1 MSIPQSLN
9 IINLRAALLAVFLAT
24 ASASATEAELS
35 GRHDGIEGSLDADLQ
50 DAGHAQDLITG
61 KAQIRWGHRHHR
73 HQHVDFENCK
83 DITGKFQTVDAK
95 CKPTKQAFAAASA
108 MVRYA
113 PSSDGHPR
121 WELLR
126 DCHSIEEMP
135 VEIPVGPSESNAK
148 TVHFPTKLRMGD
160 GDYGRRVVDTKEYAH
175 YLNHLKCPTV
185 VSKQNWANTH
195 DTYGDTFSAVL
206 DGTSLVVHRTDS
218 NGGWGMN
225 LVVKCTVR
233 APDAKK
239 AKDWRFKGSKLPF
252 GCHYVKAHVSCPC
265 TSSNGRPMTAEVAQR
280 NIITQITG
288 SEHVSQT
295 CDAVADRKNWGVPYP
310 TFLISLKS
318 TVAVMK
324 MIRCW
329 RSKCSGGRTRSHRLQ
344 DLQEATHAERH
355 PIPDGMMLI
364 PKEEYARFRTLEKE
378 KEEVLLEEED
388 GWGGG
393 VAC

>member
-1 MSIPQSLN
+1 MTQA
-9 IINLRAALLAVFLAT
+9 REQALLAVFLAT

-148 TVHFPTKLRMGD
+148 TVHFPTKLRMVPMHPQRNATHTHIHASMHTCRAMVITG
-160 GDYGRRVVDTKEYAH
+160 GEWSTRKNT
-175 YLNHLKCPTV
+175 PT
-185 VSKQNWANTH
+185 
-195 DTYGDTFSAVL
+195 
-206 DGTSLVVHRTDS
+206 TST
-218 NGGWGMN
+218 
-225 LVVKCTVR
+225 
-233 APDAKK
+233 
-239 AKDWRFKGSKLPF
+239 
-252 GCHYVKAHVSCPC
+252 
-265 TSSNGRPMTAEVAQR
+265 TSS
-280 NIITQITG
+280 
-288 SEHVSQT
+288 
-295 CDAVADRKNWGVPYP
+295 VP
-310 TFLISLKS
+310 
-318 TVAVMK
+318 
-324 MIRCW
+324 
-329 RSKCSGGRTRSHRLQ
+329 
-344 DLQEATHAERH
+344 
-355 PIPDGMMLI
+355 
-364 PKEEYARFRTLEKE
+364 
-378 KEEVLLEEED
+378 LL
-388 GWGGG
+388 
-393 VAC
+393 